1 MQDLRV
7 GSTICDSAVTEKVAT
22 FLQRWDLVD
31 GHGHG
36 KGRPAFFERGVSV
49 TPTAQL
55 TRKVRNKT
63 RPTATTA
70 HSDTMDR
77 FLRPERI

>member
-7 GSTICDSAVTEKVAT
+7 GCTICDSGQVHSE

-36 KGRPAFFERGVSV
+36 KGRPAFFERVVSV
-49 TPTAQL
+49 TPAQL